1 MEHGPGCDGPVRLI
15 VAVAATPPWR
25 EPARPG
31 RRLLEW
37 SLLAV
42 VVLVIVL
49 LFLRQGQQ
57 VQGQAELASI
67 KTTLGALRTA
77 AVMDDLQ
84 GRARGRP
91 AATVTN
97 PFELLQPPP
106 LNYLGVLGSGQVS
119 TLHPGSWWFDPQCSC
134 AVYAPIEQRWLA
146 GGAGE
151 PLLRFRV
158 FTAGGPMQLAAL
170 ETYLWQGQ
178 RVD

>member
-1 MEHGPGCDGPVRLI
+1 MI
-15 VAVAATPPWR
+15 
-25 EPARPG
+25 
-31 RRLLEW
+31 EW
-37 SLLAV
+37 GLLAV
-42 VVLVIVL
+42 VVLALVL

-91 AATVTN
+91 AAIVSN
-97 PFELLQPPP
+97 PFDLLQPRP
-106 LNYLGVLGSGQVS
+106 LNYRGALGSGQMS
-119 TLHPGSWWFDPQCSC
+119 TVLPGSWWFDPPCSC
-134 AVYAPIEQRWLA
+134 VVYAPLEPRWLA
-146 GGAGE
+146 AGTGW

-158 FTAGGPMQLAAL
+158 FTAGGPMQLEAL
-170 ETYLWQGQ
+170 EMYVWQGQ